1 MGNESCYRRA
11 AEAEGKEKAEA
22 FRRLRGSFA
31 THISGQAIYIPR
43 HRNMGDIIFKIIS

>member
-1 MGNESCYRRA
+1 MKRNESYYRRA

-31 THISGQAIYIPR
+31 NPYL
-43 HRNMGDIIFKIIS
+43 